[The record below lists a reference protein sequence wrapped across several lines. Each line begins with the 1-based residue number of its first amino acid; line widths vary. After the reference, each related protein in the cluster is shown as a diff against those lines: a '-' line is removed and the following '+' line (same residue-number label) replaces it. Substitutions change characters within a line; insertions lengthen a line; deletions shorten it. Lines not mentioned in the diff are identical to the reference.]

1 MNRKNNRNDFI
12 AGLNQPAFTKD
23 DLDKFKQKQYQK
35 YMDFYRDK
43 STQEYFLN
51 VVAAIL
57 LAYRERYPNCSAKI
71 PCREKSPTSIRAKL
85 DDYIDEAKSS
95 YNDNDEHSFHIK
107 PIKDAFAMK
116 SISLS
121 LPPIAYSPDSEI
133 QALIDEKNE
142 NTKFLG
148 EMQKFNAQVFPE
160 VFSKKLPKD
169 NNNTYSCTKLEYFN
183 NCKRVLEQILT
194 LTHANATNLNDSYK
208 NSIDDINNCIS
219 IIEAMGEQDSLL
231 TDKDIHDSGFDFK
244 KILKDFNSRINDRL
258 DLTISTKQF
267 NALFESNDIFDKLGI
282 SLNHETKEKRTKSGY
297 VSNFIYLNT
306 LLGTIECQIQ
316 SNHEYEEGNHGY
328 SAHHKLRGKAI
339 IPKPIPNPDNKE
351 QVKEYIRIIRDT
363 APQSYVARMDCNENE
378 RITIQK
384 FSDYNNYKNLVS
396 QVTKGDPSEK
406 YLLSYFGKL
415 YAIQSKIFKSQEST
429 LGFIPSD
436 IEDYIASSKF
446 ADLKGKS
453 SPQFEITD

>member
-1 MNRKNNRNDFI
+1 M
-12 AGLNQPAFTKD
+12 
-23 DLDKFKQKQYQK
+23 
-35 YMDFYRDK
+35 
-43 STQEYFLN
+43 
-51 VVAAIL
+51 
-57 LAYRERYPNCSAKI
+57 
-71 PCREKSPTSIRAKL
+71 
-85 DDYIDEAKSS
+85 
-95 YNDNDEHSFHIK
+95 
-107 PIKDAFAMK
+107 
-116 SISLS
+116 
-121 LPPIAYSPDSEI
+121 
-133 QALIDEKNE
+133 
-142 NTKFLG
+142 
-148 EMQKFNAQVFPE
+148 
-160 VFSKKLPKD
+160 
-169 NNNTYSCTKLEYFN
+169 
-183 NCKRVLEQILT
+183 
-194 LTHANATNLNDSYK
+194 
-208 NSIDDINNCIS
+208 
-219 IIEAMGEQDSLL
+219 

>member
-1 MNRKNNRNDFI
+1 MNKKNNRNDFI

-35 YMDFYRDK
+35 YMDFYRDE

-57 LAYRERYPNCSAKI
+57 LAYRERYPDCSAKI

-116 SISLS
+116 FISLS

-282 SLNHETKEKRTKSGY
+282 SLTHETKEKRTKSGY

-453 SPQFEITD
+453 SPQFEIAD

>member
-35 YMDFYRDK
+35 YMDFYRDE

-116 SISLS
+116 FISLS